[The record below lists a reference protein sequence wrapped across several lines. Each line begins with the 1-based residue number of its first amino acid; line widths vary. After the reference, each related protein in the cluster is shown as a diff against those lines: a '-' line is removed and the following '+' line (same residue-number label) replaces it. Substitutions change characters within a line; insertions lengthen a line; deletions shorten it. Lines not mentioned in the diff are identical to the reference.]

1 MYKKSK
7 LSLEIFV
14 FREWKIRIVTN
25 GFSSRIFAF
34 PIITGYHYVLS
45 ALRAYFAKSGETVL
59 LNERASLDAI
69 RDARKRTNNGIERQ
83 REDGIQL

>member
-14 FREWKIRIVTN
+14 FREWKISYRN
-25 GFSSRIFAF
+25 KWLLLQNFCLSNHYRD
-34 PIITGYHYVLS
+34 YVLS
-45 ALRAYFAKSGETVL
+45 ALRAYFAKSGETGL
-59 LNERASLDAI
+59 LNERATLDAI
-69 RDARKRTNNGIERQ
+69 RDAGKRTNNGIERQ

>member
-25 GFSSRIFAF
+25 LLLQNFCLSNHYRD
-34 PIITGYHYVLS
+34 YVLS
-45 ALRAYFAKSGETVL
+45 ALRAYFAKSGETGL
-59 LNERASLDAI
+59 LNERATLDAI

>member
-25 GFSSRIFAF
+25 GFSSRISAF
-34 PIITGYHYVLS
+34 PIITGITLS
-45 ALRAYFAKSGETVL
+45 ALRAYFAKSGETGL
-59 LNERASLDAI
+59 LNERATLDAI
-69 RDARKRTNNGIERQ
+69 RDAGKRTNNGIERQ